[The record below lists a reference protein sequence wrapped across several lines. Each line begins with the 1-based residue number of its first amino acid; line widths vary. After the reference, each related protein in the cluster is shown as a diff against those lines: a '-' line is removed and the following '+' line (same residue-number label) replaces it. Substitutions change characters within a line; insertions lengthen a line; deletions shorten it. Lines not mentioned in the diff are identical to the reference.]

1 MKPLY
6 SRLLRLALVGVVG
19 SALFLSFA
27 LACAFVYVAPALPT
41 AENMHSVELAVPL
54 RVYSRSGALV
64 SQIGEQ
70 RRIPVTF
77 EEIPPLVWKAV
88 LASEDDRFFEHHGID
103 WIGVMRAVVMNVA
116 TASAG
121 QGASTITQQAARNMF
136 LSLDKTAR
144 RKLSEVFV
152 TYRMERDFTKE
163 QILATY
169 LNVVPF
175 GQRAYGIAAAAETY
189 YGKRLDELTV
199 AQAATLAGIIQRPS
213 RQNPVTDPKAA
224 ASRRAYVLRRMREL
238 GDIDEATAAAAA
250 AEPSATRRFGP
261 LSQVEAPYVA
271 EMVRQEVVR
280 RYGEA
285 AVNAGYKVFTTLD
298 DRLQTAA
305 DRALAIGLMEYDKRH
320 GYRGAIAKVKVP
332 AGASPDQLAALMSK
346 QEAAGL
352 LQPAVVTKV
361 ADTSA
366 TVHIRFGGDA
376 TIRWEGLSWAR
387 PAVRGGVGAAVRKAA
402 DVVAVGDVVFV
413 VTDQRGTAL
422 LGQLPEA
429 QSALVALDPSDGA
442 IVSLVGGFDFY
453 RNKFNR
459 VTQARRQ
466 PGSGFKPFLYSAALE
481 NGFTPATVVLD
492 MPPVLERSADQ
503 EENWRPENSSKDFGG
518 PTRLREALVHSRNLV
533 SIRVLQSVGPDA
545 VLAHAAKFGF
555 KTDAFPRT
563 LSLALGT
570 QMVSPLE
577 MATGFTVF
585 ANGGFKVDP
594 YFITRIEDSSG
605 KVLFQAEPKI
615 ACPACE
621 QAASYP
627 VLAVDA
633 APVEGAA
640 PAGSGTPAAG
650 DAGAA
655 SAVVAAPA
663 AMPRVFGDD
672 APEPLRKLASLQ
684 GGIGYLPA
692 SRIAPRVLS
701 PQNAWLMNSMMHD
714 VAMRGTAIRTK
725 ALGRDDLAG
734 KTGTNGERDL
744 WFNGFNGRIVASVW
758 VGYDDERPLGESEQG
773 GTAAVPIWMHYMREA
788 LRGVPSSTMPRP
800 GGLIDLKVNALTGV
814 LADPGDPNAVYET
827 FMLEHQPRGAEPGDP
842 GYAPANSDPSKPA
855 DKGSTEPIF

>member
-1 MKPLY
+1 
-6 SRLLRLALVGVVG
+6 LLRLALVAVG
-19 SALFLSFA
+19 GLTLFLCFA

-77 EEIPPLVWKAV
+77 EEVPPLVWKAV

-103 WIGVMRAVVMNVA
+103 WMGVLRAVVMNVA

-224 ASRRAYVLRRMREL
+224 AARRAYVLRRMREL

-250 AEPSATRRFGP
+250 AEPAATRRYGP
-261 LSQVEAPYVA
+261 LSDVEAPYVA

-305 DRALAIGLMEYDKRH
+305 NRALAIGLMEYDKRH

-332 AGASPDQLAALMSK
+332 TGASPDQLDALLSK

-387 PAVRGGVGAAVRKAA
+387 RAVRGGVGAAVRKAA

-413 VTDQRGTAL
+413 VTDQRGNAL
-422 LGQLPEA
+422 LGQLPQA
-429 QSALVALDPSDGA
+429 QSALVALDPGDGA

-492 MPPVLERSADQ
+492 MPPVLERSSDQ

-518 PTRLREALVHSRNLV
+518 PTRLREALVRSRNLV

-545 VLAHAAKFGF
+545 VLAHAEKFGF
-555 KTDAFPRT
+555 KTDSFPRT

-570 QMVSPLE
+570 QVVSPLE

-594 YFITRIEDSSG
+594 YFISRIEDSSG
-605 KVLFQAEPKI
+605 KVLYQAEPKI

-627 VLAVDA
+627 VLATEA
-633 APVEGAA
+633 APPEAAPADGAA
-640 PAGSGTPAAG
+640 PATG
-650 DAGAA
+650 DAAA
-655 SAVVAAPA
+655 ATAVVAAPVEV
-663 AMPRVFGDD
+663 PRVFGDD
-672 APEPLRKLASLQ
+672 APEPLRRLASLQ

-701 PQNAWLMNSMMHD
+701 PQNTWLMNSMLHD
-714 VAMRGTAIRTK
+714 VAMRGTAQRTK

-744 WFNGFNGRIVASVW
+744 WFNGFNSRIVASVW

-800 GGLIDLKVNALTGV
+800 GGLIDLKVNALTGA
-814 LADPGDPNAVYET
+814 LASPGDPNAVYET
-827 FMLEHQPRGAEPGDP
+827 FMLDHQPRAPEPGDP
-842 GYAPANSDPSKPA
+842 GYSPANGDPGRPA
-855 DKGSTEPIF
+855 DKGSAEPIF

>member
-6 SRLLRLALVGVVG
+6 SRLLRFALVAVA
-19 SALFLSFA
+19 ALVLSLSFA

-77 EEIPPLVWKAV
+77 EEVPPLVWKAV

-103 WIGVMRAVVMNVA
+103 WMGVLRAVVMNVA
-116 TASAG
+116 TAGKG
-121 QGASTITQQAARNMF
+121 QGGSTISQQAARNMF

-144 RKLSEVFV
+144 RKLQEVFV

-224 ASRRAYVLRRMREL
+224 AARRAYVLRRMLEL

-250 AEPSATRRFGP
+250 AEPSATRRYGP
-261 LSQVEAPYVA
+261 LSDVEAPYVA
-271 EMVRQEVVR
+271 EMVRQEIVR

-285 AVNAGYKVFTTLD
+285 AVNAGYKVITTLD
-298 DRLQTAA
+298 ERLQTAA
-305 DRALAIGLMEYDKRH
+305 NRALALGLMEYDRRH

-332 AGASPDQLAALMSK
+332 QGASPEQLDELLSK
-346 QEAAGL
+346 QESAGL

-366 TVHIRFGGDA
+366 TVHIRFGGSA
-376 TIRWEGLSWAR
+376 VIRWEGLSWAR
-387 PAVRGGVGAAVRKAA
+387 PATRSGAGAAPRKAA
-402 DVVAVGDVVFV
+402 DVLSVGDVVFV
-413 VTDQRGTAL
+413 VTDQRGAAL
-422 LGQLPEA
+422 LAQLPEA
-429 QSALVALDPSDGA
+429 QSALVAMDPADGA

-459 VTQARRQ
+459 ATQARRQ
-466 PGSGFKPFLYSAALE
+466 PGSGFKPFLYSAALD
-481 NGFTPATVVLD
+481 NGFTPATVILD
-492 MPPVLERSADQ
+492 MPPVLDRSDDQ

-518 PTRLREALVHSRNLV
+518 PTRLREALVRSRNLV
-533 SIRVLQSVGPDA
+533 SIRVLQGVGPEA
-545 VLAHAAKFGF
+545 VLKHAAKFGF
-555 KTDAFPRT
+555 KTDSFPKT

-570 QMVSPLE
+570 QVVSPLE

-585 ANGGFKVDP
+585 ANGGFKVEP
-594 YFITRIEDSSG
+594 YYISRIEDSSG
-605 KVLFQAEPKI
+605 EVLFQAEPKL
-615 ACPACE
+615 ACQACE

-627 VLAVDA
+627 VLNPEVVAT
-633 APVEGAA
+633 EAA
-640 PAGSGTPAAG
+640 PAEGV
-650 DAGAA
+650 AGAD
-655 SAVVAAPA
+655 AAPA
-663 AMPRVFGDD
+663 AAATPVQMPRVFGDD
-672 APEPLRKLASLQ
+672 APEPLRRLASLQ

-701 PQNAWLMNSMMHD
+701 AQNAWLMNSMMHD
-714 VAMRGTAIRTK
+714 VAMRGTARRTT

-758 VGYDDERPLGESEQG
+758 VGYDDERSLGEREEG
-773 GTAAVPIWMHYMREA
+773 GTAAVPIWMYYMREA

-800 GGLIDLKVNALTGV
+800 GGLIDMKVNALTGT
-814 LADPGDPNAVYET
+814 LASPDDPEGVYET
-827 FMLEHQPRGAEPGDP
+827 FMLENQPRMPEPGEPGYSTGSSDPNQPAEKGSAEPL
-842 GYAPANSDPSKPA
+842 
-855 DKGSTEPIF
+855 F

>member
-1 MKPLY
+1 VKPLY
-6 SRLLRLALVGVVG
+6 SRLLRLGLVAVAGLT
-19 SALFLSFA
+19 LFLSFA

-88 LASEDDRFFEHHGID
+88 LASEDDRFFQHHGID
-103 WIGVMRAVVMNVA
+103 WMGVLRAVVMNVA

-144 RKLSEVFV
+144 RKVSEVFV

-224 ASRRAYVLRRMREL
+224 AARRAYVLRRMREL
-238 GDIDEATAAAAA
+238 GDIDEATATAAA

-261 LSQVEAPYVA
+261 LSDVEAPYVA
-271 EMVRQEVVR
+271 EMVRQEIVR

-285 AVNAGYKVFTTLD
+285 AVNAGYRVFTTLD
-298 DRLQTAA
+298 DRLQMAA
-305 DRALAIGLMEYDKRH
+305 NRALALGLIEYDRRH
-320 GYRGAIAKVKVP
+320 GYRGAIAKVKLP
-332 AGASPDQLAALMSK
+332 AGASADQLEALLAS
-346 QEAAGL
+346 QETTSL

-361 ADTSA
+361 SDTSA
-366 TVHIRFGGDA
+366 NVHIRYGGDA
-376 TIRWEGLSWAR
+376 VIRWEGMSWAR
-387 PAVRGGVGAAVRKAA
+387 RAVRGGTGAAPRKATEVLA
-402 DVVAVGDVVFV
+402 LGDVVYV
-413 VTDQRGTAL
+413 VSDQRGTAL
-422 LGQLPEA
+422 LAQLPQA
-429 QSALVALDPSDGA
+429 QSALVALDPGDGA

-492 MPPVLERSADQ
+492 MPPVLERSDDQ

-555 KTDAFPRT
+555 KTDAFPHT

-570 QMVSPLE
+570 QVVSPLE

-585 ANGGFKVDP
+585 ANGGFKVEP
-594 YFITRIEDSSG
+594 YFISRIEDSSG
-605 KVLFQAEPKI
+605 KVLFQAEPKL
-615 ACPACE
+615 ACAACE

-627 VLAVDA
+627 VLVAEGEPVDG
-633 APVEGAA
+633 APLE
-640 PAGSGTPAAG
+640 T
-650 DAGAA
+650 
-655 SAVVAAPA
+655 
-663 AMPRVFGDD
+663 PRVFGDD
-672 APEPLRKLASLQ
+672 APGPLRRLASLQ

-692 SRIAPRVLS
+692 GRLAPRVLS

-714 VAMRGTAIRTK
+714 VAMRGTAQRTRG
-725 ALGRDDLAG
+725 LGRDDLAG

-744 WFNGFNGRIVASVW
+744 WFNGFNGRLVTSVW
-758 VGYDDERPLGESEQG
+758 VGYDDERPLGEQEQG

-800 GGLIDLKVNALTGV
+800 GGLIDLKVNALTGT
-814 LADPGDPNAVYET
+814 LASADDPNAVYET
-827 FMLEHQPRGAEPGDP
+827 FMLEHQPRVSEPGDP
-842 GYAPANSDPSKPA
+842 GYSTGNADPNRPAE
-855 DKGSTEPIF
+855 KGSGEPIF

>member
-6 SRLLRLALVGVVG
+6 MRLLRLVLVAVAGLG
-19 SALFLSFA
+19 LLFAFS

-54 RVYSRSGALV
+54 RVYTRSGALV

-103 WIGVMRAVVMNVA
+103 WMGVLRAVVMNVA

-224 ASRRAYVLRRMREL
+224 AARRAYVLRRMREL

-250 AEPSATRRFGP
+250 AEPVATRRYGP
-261 LSQVEAPYVA
+261 LVDVEAPYVA
-271 EMVRQEVVR
+271 EMVRQEIVR

-298 DRLQTAA
+298 DRLQIAA
-305 DRALAIGLMEYDKRH
+305 NRALAIGLMEYDRRH
-320 GYRGAIAKVKVP
+320 GYRGALAKVKVP
-332 AGASPDQLAALMSK
+332 AGASADQLDALLASHD
-346 QEAAGL
+346 AAGL
-352 LQPAVVTKV
+352 LEPAVVTKV

-366 TVHIRFGGDA
+366 SVHIRFSGDA
-376 TIRWEGLSWAR
+376 VIRWEGLAWAR
-387 PAVRGGVGAAVRKAA
+387 PAVRGGVGAAPRKAA
-402 DVVAVGDVVFV
+402 DVVKVGDVVYV
-413 VTDQRGTAL
+413 VSDQRGSAL
-422 LGQLPEA
+422 LGQLPQA
-429 QSALVALDPSDGA
+429 QSALVAMDPADGA
-442 IVSLVGGFDFY
+442 VVSLVGGFDFY

-481 NGFTPATVVLD
+481 NGFTPATVILD

-518 PTRLREALVHSRNLV
+518 PTRLREALVRSRNLV

-555 KTDAFPRT
+555 KTDTFPKT

-570 QMVSPLE
+570 QVVSPLE
-577 MATGFTVF
+577 MATGFSVF

-594 YFITRIEDSSG
+594 YFISRIEDASG
-605 KVLFQAEPKI
+605 KVMFEAAPSL
-615 ACPACE
+615 ACPECE
-621 QAASYP
+621 QPASYP
-627 VLAVDA
+627 VLATDVV
-633 APVEGAA
+633 PTEGATGA
-640 PAGSGTPAAG
+640 LAA
-650 DAGAA
+650 
-655 SAVVAAPA
+655 
-663 AMPRVFGDD
+663 
-672 APEPLRKLASLQ
+672 
-684 GGIGYLPA
+684 
-692 SRIAPRVLS
+692 
-701 PQNAWLMNSMMHD
+701 
-714 VAMRGTAIRTK
+714 
-725 ALGRDDLAG
+725 
-734 KTGTNGERDL
+734 
-744 WFNGFNGRIVASVW
+744 
-758 VGYDDERPLGESEQG
+758 
-773 GTAAVPIWMHYMREA
+773 
-788 LRGVPSSTMPRP
+788 
-800 GGLIDLKVNALTGV
+800 
-814 LADPGDPNAVYET
+814 
-827 FMLEHQPRGAEPGDP
+827 
-842 GYAPANSDPSKPA
+842 
-855 DKGSTEPIF
+855 

>member
-6 SRLLRLALVGVVG
+6 SRLLRLTLVAVAGLV
-19 SALFLSFA
+19 LFLSFA

-54 RVYSRSGALV
+54 RVYTRSGALV

-88 LASEDDRFFEHHGID
+88 LASEDDRFFQHHGID
-103 WIGVMRAVVMNVA
+103 WMGVVRAVVMNVA
-116 TASAG
+116 TAGAG
-121 QGASTITQQAARNMF
+121 QGGSTITQQAARNMF

-144 RKLSEVFV
+144 RKVSEVFV

-189 YGKRLDELTV
+189 YGKKLDELTV

-224 ASRRAYVLRRMREL
+224 AQRRAYVLRRMREL

-250 AEPSATRRFGP
+250 AEPAGTRRYGP
-261 LSQVEAPYVA
+261 LADVEAPYVA

-298 DRLQTAA
+298 DRLQIAA
-305 DRALAIGLMEYDKRH
+305 NRALSIGLMEYDRRH

-332 AGASPDQLAALMSK
+332 TGASPDQLDALLSK

-366 TVHIRFGGDA
+366 TVHVRFGGDA
-376 TIRWEGLSWAR
+376 LIRWEGMSWAR
-387 PAVRGGVGAAVRKAA
+387 PAIRNTVGAAPKKAA
-402 DVVAVGDVVFV
+402 DVLSVGDVVYV
-413 VTDQRGTAL
+413 VSDQRGTAL
-422 LGQLPEA
+422 LGQLPQA
-429 QSALVALDPSDGA
+429 QAALVALDPTDGA

-466 PGSGFKPFLYSAALE
+466 PGSGFKPFLYSAALD

-492 MPPVLERSADQ
+492 MPPVIENASDQ

-518 PTRLREALVHSRNLV
+518 PTRLREALVRSRNLV
-533 SIRVLQSVGPDA
+533 SIRVLQSVGADA
-545 VLAHAAKFGF
+545 VLAHAEKFGF
-555 KTDAFPRT
+555 QTKDFPRT

-570 QMVSPLE
+570 QVVSPLD
-577 MATGFTVF
+577 MARGFAVF
-585 ANGGFKVDP
+585 ANGGFRVDP
-594 YFITRIEDSSG
+594 YFISRIEDSSG
-605 KVLFQAEPKI
+605 KVVFQAEPKL
-615 ACPACE
+615 ACTACE
-621 QAASYP
+621 QAATRP
-627 VLAVDA
+627 VVD
-633 APVEGAA
+633 GAA
-640 PAGSGTPAAG
+640 DGSGSAGAAAGEPVAAG
-650 DAGAA
+650 DAAGDAA
-655 SAVVAAPA
+655 AAPA
-663 AMPRVFGDD
+663 QAPRVFGDD
-672 APEPLRKLASLQ
+672 APPALRKLASLQ
-684 GGIGYLPA
+684 GGLGYLPA
-692 SRIAPRVLS
+692 ARLAPRALS

-714 VAMRGTAIRTK
+714 VAMRGTARRTT

-744 WFNGFNGRIVASVW
+744 WFNGFNGRLVASVW
-758 VGYDDERPLGESEQG
+758 VGYDDERSLGEREEG
-773 GTAAVPIWMHYMREA
+773 GTAAVPIWMYYMREA

-800 GGLIDLKVNALTGV
+800 GGLIDLKINALTGA
-814 LADPGDPNAVYET
+814 LASPDDPNAVYET
-827 FMLEHQPRGAEPGDP
+827 FMLEHQPRMAEPGDP
-842 GYAPANSDPSKPA
+842 GYAPGNADPNRPA
-855 DKGSTEPIF
+855 DKGSGEPIF

>member
-1 MKPLY
+1 VKPLY
-6 SRLLRLALVGVVG
+6 SRLLRLALVLVG
-19 SALFLSFA
+19 GLVLSLSFA

-77 EEIPPLVWKAV
+77 EDVPPLVWRAV

-103 WIGVMRAVVMNVA
+103 WMGVLRAVVMNVA
-116 TASAG
+116 TAGAG
-121 QGASTITQQAARNMF
+121 QGGSTITQQAARNMF

-144 RKLSEVFV
+144 RKLQEVFV

-224 ASRRAYVLRRMREL
+224 AARRGYVLRRMTEL
-238 GDIDEATAAAAA
+238 GYIDEATAAAAA
-250 AEPSATRRFGP
+250 AEPSATRRYGP
-261 LSQVEAPYVA
+261 LSDVEAPYVA
-271 EMVRQEVVR
+271 EMVRQEIVR
-280 RYGEA
+280 RYGES

-298 DRLQTAA
+298 ERLQTAA
-305 DRALAIGLMEYDKRH
+305 NRALALGLMDYDRRH
-320 GYRGAIAKVKVP
+320 GYRGAVAKVKVP
-332 AGASPDQLAALMSK
+332 QGASPEQLDALLAK
-346 QEAAGL
+346 QESAGL

-361 ADTSA
+361 AENSA

-376 TIRWEGLSWAR
+376 TIRWEGLSWAS
-387 PAVRGGVGAAVRKAA
+387 PALRSGGVGAAPRKAK

-413 VTDQRGTAL
+413 VTDQRGAAL
-422 LGQLPEA
+422 LAQLPQA
-429 QSALVALDPSDGA
+429 QSALVAMDPEDGA

-459 VTQARRQ
+459 ATQARRQ
-466 PGSGFKPFLYSAALE
+466 PGSGFKPFLYSAALD
-481 NGFTPATVVLD
+481 NGFTPATVILD
-492 MPPVLERSADQ
+492 MPPVLDRSDNQ

-518 PTRLREALVHSRNLV
+518 PTRLREALVRSRNLV
-533 SIRVLQSVGPDA
+533 SIRVLQSVGPEA
-545 VLAHAAKFGF
+545 ALEHAAKFGF
-555 KTDAFPRT
+555 KTEAFPKT

-570 QMVSPLE
+570 QVVSPLE
-577 MATGFTVF
+577 MATGFAVF

-594 YFITRIEDSSG
+594 YFISRIEDSSG
-605 KVLFQAEPKI
+605 KVLFQAEPKL

-627 VLAVDA
+627 VVVSEVVPSDAGPADGADALSVAAA
-633 APVEGAA
+633 APME
-640 PAGSGTPAAG
+640 T
-650 DAGAA
+650 
-655 SAVVAAPA
+655 
-663 AMPRVFGDD
+663 PRVFGDD

-692 SRIAPRVLS
+692 ARVAPRVLS

-714 VAMRGTAIRTK
+714 VAMRGTARRTT

-744 WFNGFNGRIVASVW
+744 WFNGFNSRLVASVW
-758 VGYDDERPLGESEQG
+758 VGYDDERSLGEREEG
-773 GTAAVPIWMHYMREA
+773 GTAAVPIWMYYMREA

-800 GGLIDLKVNALTGV
+800 GGLIDMKVNALTGT
-814 LADPGDPNAVYET
+814 LTSPDDPEGVYET
-827 FMLEHQPRGAEPGDP
+827 FMLENQPRMPEPGEP
-842 GYAPANSDPSKPA
+842 GYASGNSDPNRPA
-855 DKGSTEPIF
+855 EKASAEPLF